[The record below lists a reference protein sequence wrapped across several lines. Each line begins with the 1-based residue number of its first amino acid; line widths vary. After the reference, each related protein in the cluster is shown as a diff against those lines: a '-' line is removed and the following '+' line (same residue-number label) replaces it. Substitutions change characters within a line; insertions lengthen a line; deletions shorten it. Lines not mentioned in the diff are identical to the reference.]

1 MAAPRPCLARLARAL
16 GGGVSLAVFH
26 GNPFDPDE
34 RAICENWT
42 FTVPQRHFGA
52 PRFDDAVAL
61 LAGRW
66 RAIGYLNEHPVYV
79 HDDAASALY
88 YNEYKEEWQVISIAD
103 ENLGTLARAKKKSEE
118 DEAPPKNG
126 WIVACISDDMIT
138 AGVRFDI
145 VKEQKAQAHQDAQ
158 EDQAHVDDTERPP
171 KRQRDAEKRES
182 LWQQKDEEP
191 RLPASAQ
198 SFQEPR
204 LSASAQSVQDW
215 ATLKATA
222 KQGPPSRPAIGMQP
236 AIGARPVPQAPTLRG
251 PRPPSMPPWSHQHR
265 QVRRASP
272 PQRGGWFTKA
282 QRLCNAILDRDF
294 RTATDLADKWYCGP
308 PPPGPRSRM
317 LLKNT
322 IASSL
327 NNLFR

>member
-1 MAAPRPCLARLARAL
+1 MAASRPCLARLARAL

-42 FTVPQRHFGA
+42 FTVPQRRFGA

-103 ENLGTLARAKKKSEE
+103 ENLGTLARAKKKSED

-215 ATLKATA
+215 APLKATP

-236 AIGARPVPQAPTLRG
+236 AIGARPVPQAPTSRG

-294 RTATDLADKWYCGP
+294 RTATNLADKWYCGP
-308 PPPGPRSRM
+308 PPPGPRGRM
-317 LLKNT
+317 LLKNK